1 MADAACGRVHNA
13 RGTQVSRTAPVLLAP
28 LLLIFTGGELARAQ
42 TSHEDLFP
50 PEPAPGARNG
60 PGLRLGTVT
69 GYEVFADKRVSAL
82 GGHVAVSARLGPVSA
97 EAEYSHLML
106 YEPDERPEHSGNTQI
121 GELDRIGVTGRLDID
136 ALSRLMVGP
145 RSRLVLWLEAGL
157 GAQRGRWYT
166 GQAFQR
172 SDRVAGAGWLLDHRL
187 KRPLG
192 FPSRIGWHFGWR
204 VVLPSEPRPAYTAS
218 IVCKATGCANEDA
231 DRHVGLLV
239 SSGMQFSW

>member
-1 MADAACGRVHNA
+1 
-13 RGTQVSRTAPVLLAP
+13 VLLTP
-28 LLLIFTGGELARAQ
+28 LLLIFTGGGLARAE
-42 TSHEDLFP
+42 TSHADVFP
-50 PEPAPGARNG
+50 PEPPPGVRNG

-69 GYEVFADKRVSAL
+69 GYEVFADQRVAAL
-82 GGHVAVSARLGPVSA
+82 GGHVAASARLGPVSA
-97 EAEYSHLML
+97 EAEYSHLVL
-106 YEPDERPEHSGNTQI
+106 YERVEEPEFSGNVQI
-121 GELDRIGVTGRLDID
+121 GDLDRIGIIGRLDID

-204 VVLPSEPRPAYTAS
+204 LVIPSDPRPAYTAR
-218 IVCKATGCANEDA
+218 IVCKARECGSEAS